1 MVTRYNFFMMEG
13 GVWAQDAGK
22 PASWE
27 NSRRVNPRAEFVAY
41 ADYVALQQTNLA
53 IKTAL
58 ASQVSDLLAQ
68 VTKLTEDLAAYQN
81 SYGPAVTEAL
91 REAQITGLAFI
102 RVNANGHVQALPS
115 DRVRISVIQAVEE
128 RTAAASHQECDHQWF
143 RSPGTGDIH
152 CVKCRDGSPLSK
164 VGKCDHDYQSE
175 FNGVGYDDI
184 CSKCGDTRPEECD
197 HLWVVGPSCGPVPE
211 YLECVKCRKQKP
223 LGEGVCE

>member
-1 MVTRYNFFMMEG
+1 MVTRYT
-13 GVWAQDAGK
+13 
-22 PASWE
+22 ASY
-27 NSRRVNPRAEFVAY
+27 NDYYDNDDGEFVTY
-41 ADYVALQQTNLA
+41 QDYVALETR
-53 IKTAL
+53 
-58 ASQVSDLLAQ
+58 LLALLDHP
-68 VTKLTEDLAAYQN
+68 VMKAHT
-81 SYGPAVTEAL
+81 GAL

-128 RTAAASHQECDHQWF
+128 RTAAAAHPE
-143 RSPGTGDIH
+143 
-152 CVKCRDGSPLSK
+152 
-164 VGKCDHDYQSE
+164 CDHDYQSE

-223 LGEGVCE
+223 LGEDVCE

>member
-1 MVTRYNFFMMEG
+1 MVTRYDLTEEVDTGLLEITPVPESHEG
-13 GVWAQDAGK
+13 RYVTYED
-22 PASWE
+22 
-27 NSRRVNPRAEFVAY
+27 Y
-41 ADYVALQQTNLA
+41 AALQQVNLE

-91 REAQITGLAFI
+91 AAAQTTGLAFI

-128 RTAAASHQECDHQWF
+128 RTAAAAHQEC
-143 RSPGTGDIH
+143 G
-152 CVKCRDGSPLSK
+152 
-164 VGKCDHDYQSE
+164 HDYQSE

-197 HLWVVGPSCGPVPE
+197 HLW
-211 YLECVKCRKQKP
+211 QQH
-223 LGEGVCE
+223 LGEPEFRECIRCGRVEDVYE